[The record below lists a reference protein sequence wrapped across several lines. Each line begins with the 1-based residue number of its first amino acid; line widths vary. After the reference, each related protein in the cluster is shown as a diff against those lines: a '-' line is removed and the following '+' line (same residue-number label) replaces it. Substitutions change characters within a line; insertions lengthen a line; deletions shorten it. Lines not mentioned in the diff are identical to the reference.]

1 MSSRNEVLEATRND
15 FDCVSISRRAFLGA
29 AFGAALFGWGA
40 GALAQDK
47 SAVLTL
53 GMAAT
58 ISSIDP
64 HFQNST
70 PNNSL
75 ATAIFDRL
83 VERTADAKLVPG
95 LAVSW
100 RPVEPKIWEF
110 KLRPNVRWHD
120 GAPFTADD
128 VAFTLDRI
136 PKVPNSP
143 SRYDGYLRAVERVE
157 IVDPL
162 TLRIHT
168 KDVAPLLPNNLNN
181 VSIVS
186 RHVGESAATSSYNSG
201 EGAVGTG
208 PYKFVRY
215 IPNDRVE
222 LARNDA
228 WWGGPQPWE
237 RITVRFLPNAG
248 ARTAALLSG
257 SVDVIDAVPSN
268 DIARLKATPN
278 IAVYP
283 VGGFRTVFLMFNYT
297 LENGGEWLFDKD
309 GKPLPQN
316 PLKDIRV
323 RRALSLAIDRKA
335 LAERVMLGT
344 VEPAG
349 QFLPAGATAY
359 AEGIDA
365 PRVDVAAAKKL
376 LAEAGYP
383 EGFQAV
389 LHTPQDRY
397 PNDTIMAQAVAQ
409 MWTRAGIRTT
419 VNSIPN
425 ATYNKTTT
433 QQQFGLGVSGYG
445 NARGDPSDILVNSI
459 SSWDR
464 TKGSGANNHGRYS
477 NPKLDA
483 LVANA
488 LSILDDAERN
498 RKLAEAVA
506 MAMTDVAVI
515 PLYNQSWAWAGRKG
529 FRYEPR
535 KDGFTTVKAITPEK

>member
-1 MSSRNEVLEATRND
+1 
-15 FDCVSISRRAFLGA
+15 
-29 AFGAALFGWGA
+29 
-40 GALAQDK
+40 
-47 SAVLTL
+47 
-53 GMAAT
+53 
-58 ISSIDP
+58 
-64 HFQNST
+64 
-70 PNNSL
+70 
-75 ATAIFDRL
+75 
-83 VERTADAKLVPG
+83 
-95 LAVSW
+95 
-100 RPVEPKIWEF
+100 
-110 KLRPNVRWHD
+110 
-120 GAPFTADD
+120 
-128 VAFTLDRI
+128 
-136 PKVPNSP
+136 
-143 SRYDGYLRAVERVE
+143 
-157 IVDPL
+157 
-162 TLRIHT
+162 
-168 KDVAPLLPNNLNN
+168 
-181 VSIVS
+181 
-186 RHVGESAATSSYNSG
+186 
-201 EGAVGTG
+201 
-208 PYKFVRY
+208 
-215 IPNDRVE
+215 
-222 LARNDA
+222 
-228 WWGGPQPWE
+228 
-237 RITVRFLPNAG
+237 
-248 ARTAALLSG
+248 
-257 SVDVIDAVPSN
+257 
-268 DIARLKATPN
+268 
-278 IAVYP
+278 
-283 VGGFRTVFLMFNYT
+283 
-297 LENGGEWLFDKD
+297 
-309 GKPLPQN
+309 
-316 PLKDIRV
+316 
-323 RRALSLAIDRKA
+323 
-335 LAERVMLGT
+335 
-344 VEPAG
+344 
-349 QFLPAGATAY
+349 
-359 AEGIDA
+359 
-365 PRVDVAAAKKL
+365 VAAAKKL